1 MRDER
6 MKMLKR
12 FGKIA
17 ALTAMLAAFPTVSS
31 AASFVDVSE
40 KHGAK
45 AEIEF
50 LAEKKVIRGYED
62 GTFKPSKHVTK
73 AQVATMLA
81 RALQLDVTTASNA
94 QLTDVP
100 KTHGSYK
107 EISAIVNAGIMP
119 GGEFKPY
126 LDITRGEMAAALVN
140 AFNLKGNGKITFSD
154 VPANHPAAKVI
165 DALAT
170 NGITRGYED
179 GTFGPEKP
187 LQRAH
192 FSSFLARVLEPSFIK
207 TSQNSTTAGSKKPGT
222 ETISVNM
229 NENYIYTYST
239 RTYVGADYWHEEELR
254 STGETADGWDE
265 WQLTSELGGDYMF
278 QTRDTDSAY
287 EYTLPKA
294 DSALG
299 HIYTIPYPLKK
310 GTTWLDATGE
320 ISYEIIDVRESHRTK
335 AMTFKNI
342 YVIEAT
348 QNGESSL
355 VYYANGFGEILT
367 MSPNG
372 DVLRE
377 LIRVHQVK

>member
-73 AQVATMLA
+73 A
-81 RALQLDVTTASNA
+81 
-94 QLTDVP
+94 
-100 KTHGSYK
+100 HGSYK